1 MDEQRKYVRVE
12 CSAMVE
18 ISHPSFGVAQLAARD
33 LSDGGVFVSLGI
45 HPAIPIGTVLQTK
58 IKRHTGLINAEP
70 VEMQVIHHNDGGM
83 GLMFV

>member
-18 ISHPSFGVAQLAARD
+18 ISHPSFGQAEFRARD
-33 LSDGGVFVSLGI
+33 LSDGGVFVNLGI
-45 HPAIPIGTVLQTK
+45 HPPIPIGTVLQTK
-58 IKRHTGLINAEP
+58 IKRHTGVINAEP
-70 VEMQVIHHNDGGM
+70 VEMQVIHHNSGGM